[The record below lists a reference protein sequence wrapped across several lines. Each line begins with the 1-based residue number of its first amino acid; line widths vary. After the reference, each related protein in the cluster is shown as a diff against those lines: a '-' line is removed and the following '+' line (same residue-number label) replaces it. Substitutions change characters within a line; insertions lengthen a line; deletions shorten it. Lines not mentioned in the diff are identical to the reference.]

1 MFSTAEHTGSLAGR
15 LRDIRGTVASTPA
28 EEQTNTAGLSL
39 LRSPTPLLQ
48 QPLTARGGSR
58 LCATTVAGCALTRLP
73 DYGQLVSRLSR
84 SRNAARQ
91 PWGRGA
97 TRYPAPQ
104 VRLYRPL
111 GGASQPLPG
120 ASWIPQV
127 SVPLPLVSPG
137 LCPSPAGF
145 PKSPSLCLWFPQVS
159 VPLPPGLTGLRRT
172 WGLVAPFA
180 PSPSPSPSPAG

>member
-58 LCATTVAGCALTRLP
+58 LCATSRRLCTNPVARLRA
-73 DYGQLVSRLSR
+73 VSSRLRR

-137 LCPSPAGF
+137 LCPSPAGYLR
-145 PKSPSLCLWFPQVS
+145 SLSLCLWLPQVS